1 MLDVERS
8 ILINTIN
15 MTEDDWID
23 SREARRL
30 LGVRAQTLYAYASRG
45 MLRRVPDPQDGRRSL
60 YSRSEVEC
68 QAALNS
74 RSRKLAD
81 VASTTIDWGEP
92 VLDSAISCVRDG
104 RLFYRGQDVVPL
116 AETADLETV
125 AKILIGEEPSS
136 HSMRCGSPVPAG
148 TTGVERLFQML
159 AVAASSARPAA
170 DFGASARGDEAAG
183 LLDRVADAIAG
194 KTMPGAIH
202 RRLAAGWGLDPDGY
216 DSDTIR
222 RCLVLL
228 ADHELN
234 ASTFAARV
242 TASTGA
248 SLAAALLS
256 GLCALTGPRH
266 GGMGAD
272 VQALI
277 AQARRVGAEAAV
289 KAWFDERGALPGFG
303 HPLYPLGDLRAACM
317 LGAVKV
323 APIHAQ
329 VMDAAFR
336 ISASQPNVDF
346 ALAAACDALCFP
358 AEAAFGLFAVG
369 RSAGWL
375 AHAIEQQESG
385 KLIRPRARYTG

>member
-1 MLDVERS
+1 
-8 ILINTIN
+8 
-15 MTEDDWID
+15 MTDGDWID
-23 SREARRL
+23 SREAQRL

-45 MLRRVPDPQDGRRSL
+45 MFRRKPDQLDGRRSL
-60 YSRSEVEC
+60 YRRSEVER
-68 QAALNS
+68 QAALNG

-81 VASTTIDWGEP
+81 VAATTIDWGEP

-104 RLFYRGQDVVPL
+104 RLFYRGQDAVYL

-125 AKILIGEEPSS
+125 AKILIGQECSAAPVRS
-136 HSMRCGSPVPAG
+136 RPPVPEG
-148 TTGVERLFQML
+148 STGVERLLRLL
-159 AVAASSARPAA
+159 AEAASSARPAA
-170 DFGASARGDEAAG
+170 DLDARARVDEATG
-183 LLDRVADAIAG
+183 LLDRIADAIGGEVVA
-194 KTMPGAIH
+194 GAIH
-202 RRLAAGWGLDPDGY
+202 QRLSIGWGLDPNG
-216 DSDTIR
+216 SGADTIR

-266 GGMGAD
+266 GGMGTE

-277 AQARRVGAEAAV
+277 DEAQRGGAEAAV
-289 KAWFDERGALPGFG
+289 KARFDERGVLPGFG
-303 HPLYPLGDLRAACM
+303 HPLYPLGDVRAVRM
-317 LGAVKV
+317 LDGLKLSPVN
-323 APIHAQ
+323 AQ
-329 VMDAAFR
+329 VMDASCR
-336 ISASQPNVDF
+336 ISASHPNVDF
-346 ALAAACDALCFP
+346 ALSATCDALDLP

-375 AHAIEQQESG
+375 AHAIEQLESG
-385 KLIRPRARYTG
+385 KLIRPRARYIG